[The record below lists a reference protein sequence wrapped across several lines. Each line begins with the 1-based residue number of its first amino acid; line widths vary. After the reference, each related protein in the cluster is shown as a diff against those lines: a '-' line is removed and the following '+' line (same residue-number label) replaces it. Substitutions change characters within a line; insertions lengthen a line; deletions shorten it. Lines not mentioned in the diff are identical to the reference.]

1 MKINARDGI
10 EKKKRISVK
19 PDWTTIRALP
29 REKEDVE
36 TIKWCDENTIKTI
49 IISLTHRLKAVDA
62 YKAHVNIF
70 FSFVQK
76 QKCS

>member
-1 MKINARDGI
+1 MLGMELKN
-10 EKKKRISVK
+10 KKRIGVK
-19 PDWTTIRALP
+19 PDWTTIHALP
-29 REKEDVE
+29 REKEDAE

-49 IISLTHRLKAVDA
+49 IISLTHRVKAADA
-62 YKAHVNIF
+62 CKAHVNIF